1 MGEET
6 MKMSDRMK
14 DMGGPEGMED
24 QLGEM
29 GQQLDTM
36 GEQMGAMSNQLEGV
50 AGPMSGAGGQM
61 GGMNMDYN
69 YFTINGKAYPASE
82 PWTVKEGDKV
92 RVRIV
97 NISNLA
103 HPMHLH
109 GQDFKV
115 IAKDGEPIAQANQQ
129 WMNTL
134 NVAPGETY
142 DIAFIADNPGN
153 WVFHCHELHHTENN
167 GVEPGGLIQVIKYEG
182 YVGYQGSADPP
193 YYHARLDAQH
203 GPLERTPTAAKCR
216 TWTSYLR
223 GPGPARDSGIIKVDQ
238 ILTGIS
244 PLWI

>member
-1 MGEET
+1 

-182 YVGYQGSADPP
+182 YVGYQGSADPLTTMP
-193 YYHARLDAQH
+193 
-203 GPLERTPTAAKCR
+203 
-216 TWTSYLR
+216 
-223 GPGPARDSGIIKVDQ
+223 DSMPSMGH
-238 ILTGIS
+238 
-244 PLWI
+244 

>member
-1 MGEET
+1 
-6 MKMSDRMK
+6 
-14 DMGGPEGMED
+14 
-24 QLGEM
+24 M
-29 GQQLDTM
+29 GQRLGTM
-36 GEQMGAMSNQLEGV
+36 GEQMGAMSNQLGSL
-50 AGPMSGAGGQM
+50 AGPMNGAGGQM
-61 GGMNMDYN
+61 GSMNMDYN
-69 YFTINGKAYPASE
+69 YFTINGKAYPAAES
-82 PWTVKEGDKV
+82 WTVKEGDKV

-115 IAKDGEPIAQANQQ
+115 IAKDGEPVPVANQQ

-182 YVGYQGSADPP
+182 YVGYQGSADLP
-193 YYHARLDAQH
+193 
-203 GPLERTPTAAKCR
+203 AAMPE
-216 TWTSYLR
+216 SM
-223 GPGPARDSGIIKVDQ
+223 PGMGH
-238 ILTGIS
+238 
-244 PLWI
+244 